1 MIQIQVTD
9 QRLEA
14 GVLELA
20 EECHL
25 SPEAVMHQALEQMLE
40 DRADYRAGIA
50 ALAETKYVISAE
62 EMERRSELAD

>member
-20 EECHL
+20 EEFHL
-25 SPEAVMHQALEQMLE
+25 SPEAVMHQALEQLLE
-40 DRADYRAGIA
+40 DRTDYRAGML
-50 ALAETKYVISAE
+50 ALEKMKYTISAE
-62 EMERRSELAD
+62 EMEQRSELAD